1 MEPVDVEKYLKSE
14 IEKKNNLILLDE
26 FQIPEQTGSKS
37 IFPFWLQERSCEYF
51 FIRSGRSNNCITYIG
66 RQKNY

>member
-1 MEPVDVEKYLKSE
+1 
-14 IEKKNNLILLDE
+14 LLDE

-37 IFPFWLQERSCEYF
+37 IFPFWRQERSCEYF